1 MLQNQKPYIV
11 LDETLKPGQQIAQC
25 AHAIAEFSI
34 QHPQLFKEWHDI
46 SNYIC
51 CLIAP
56 DLEALEQRCKEQG
69 MSYTTFRE
77 PDYDNKLTAIAIEP
91 SQLAKSIV
99 RSYKLAP
106 G

>member
-1 MLQNQKPYIV
+1 MLDQ
-11 LDETLKPGQQIAQC
+11 TLKPGQQIAQC
-25 AHAIAEFSI
+25 AHAVADFSI
-34 QHPQLFKEWHDI
+34 HHPQLFKEWHDI

-56 DLEALEQRCKEQG
+56 DLEELEARCRKQG
-69 MSYTTFRE
+69 MSYTSFRE
-77 PDYDNKLTAIAIEP
+77 PDLNNQLTAIAIEP